1 MSGGLGFIDIIL
13 FGMLAAFLVYRL
25 TNVLGKRTGHEQRRP
40 DLFGKS
46 DGADAPG
53 EENVVTLPDHSS
65 ESEEIKAEPES
76 PLEAALTQIKLVDQN
91 FDEGVFLG
99 GARAAFEM
107 VVDAFA
113 QGDTDTLRNLLS
125 DEVYENFAVAIRDR
139 ESKDRTLETT
149 VVGVDVADIVESEI
163 QGQDAF
169 ITVKY
174 ISEQVN
180 VTREAGGEVVGGD
193 PNAVVRV
200 TDLWTFARDVSST
213 DPNWTLVATRSPN

>member
-13 FGMLAAFLVYRL
+13 FAMLAAFLVYRL
-25 TNVLGKRTGHEQRRP
+25 TSVLGKRTGHEQRRP

-46 DGADAPG
+46 DGADEPG
-53 EENVVTLPDHSS
+53 EDNVVTLPDHSS
-65 ESEEIKAEPES
+65 EPEKIKTEPES
-76 PLEAALTQIKLVDQN
+76 PLESALTQIKLADQT
-91 FDEGVFLG
+91 FDEKGFLG
-99 GARAAFEM
+99 GAQAAFEM

-125 DEVYENFAVAIRDR
+125 DEVYENFEVAIRDR
-139 ESKDRTLETT
+139 EAKDRTLETT
-149 VVGVDVADIVESEI
+149 VVGVDVADIVEGEI
-163 QGQDAF
+163 QGQDVL

-193 PNAVVRV
+193 PSAVVRV